1 MELQV
6 TQENINKALSSV
18 SRVASSRGTLPILSN
33 ILIKTIGTRVSFS
46 ATNLDIAITHN
57 IGAKVKKEGSI
68 TVPARL
74 VHDFIGSLPG
84 GVISLKLN
92 DNKLSIDTEKYKSTI
107 NGVSSED
114 FPVMPVINDG
124 KTWNINSK
132 DLKQA
137 LSQVIGSASSDES
150 RPVLTGVYFNSS
162 GGELF
167 VVATDSYR
175 LSEKHITSAS
185 DDIKVLIPATALVEL
200 QRLIGDFSGDVSITH
215 DDQQVLFVVGEVEL
229 VARLIDGNYPDYK
242 KLIPQK
248 FETSAVIK
256 TSDFVNIT
264 KVSSL
269 FARESAGSVNI
280 EASEDEG
287 KVSIHSIASQLGENT
302 ATADAKVKGEGS
314 ITLNSRY
321 ILDALNAIEG
331 DEVEFCFNGKLEPCV
346 LRNPKNKD
354 YIHIIMPLKS

>member
-68 TVPARL
+68 TIPARL
-74 VHDFIGSLPG
+74 VHDFISSLPN
-84 GVISLKLN
+84 GVINLKLI
-92 DNKLSIDTEKYKSTI
+92 DNKLAIDTDKYKSTI
-107 NGVSSED
+107 NGVSAEE
-114 FPVMPVINDG
+114 FPVMPVISDG
-124 KTWNINSK
+124 KTWKIDSK
-132 DLKQA
+132 DLKLA
-137 LSQVIGSASSDES
+137 LSQVIGSASNDEA
-150 RPVLTGVYFNSS
+150 RPVLTGVLFNSFD
-162 GGELF
+162 GELF
-167 VVATDSYR
+167 IVATDSYR
-175 LSEKHITSAS
+175 LAEKHITSTKE
-185 DDIKVLIPATALVEL
+185 DIKVLIPATALVEL
-200 QRLIGDFSGDVSITH
+200 QRLIGDFKGEISITH

-256 TSDFVNIT
+256 KSDFVNIT

-269 FARESAGSVNI
+269 FAKESAGSVNI
-280 EASEDEG
+280 ELSEEDSM
-287 KVSIHSIASQLGENT
+287 VSIHSIASQLGENT
-302 ATADAKVKGEGS
+302 ANADAKVKGEGS

-346 LRNPKNKD
+346 VRNPGKKD